1 MNSTAL
7 FLIALGQALAAIL
20 QYGPTHPMRANARNR
35 ALAALTEAL
44 TTRGAMRFTLL
55 DGEVVVG
62 TRVMTELRGW
72 EWASRL
78 PAYGVQ
84 RIEVDAVPLPGE
96 ADLDLFLHE
105 LATRLRTV
113 PDMPESVTL
122 RGFRFGPISVSQTA
136 DQEDEVV
143 EDMLSALANTSLL
156 EEAAAIRWIH
166 EEVAGGHAMPMAEV
180 EAIIHSLA
188 LAIRRE
194 QHVVLPLLDLR
205 QYDEY
210 TVTHSC
216 NVAMLSMG
224 LAEEIG
230 LGSQDIRAIGTAAL
244 LHDIGKVRIPPEIL
258 VKPGKLT
265 DEEMDHMRRHPVEGA
280 RILSARGQ
288 GNALAATV
296 AYEHHIWE
304 NGERGYPSMAFA
316 RRCHYASRL
325 VHVCDVYDALST
337 RRPYRDAWPQD
348 RTLGMLQEQ
357 AGTEMDPEMVR
368 AFLSLTARAQET
380 RTPLPGPPGE
390 GAWGRDLAQTA
401 FEMAQAAL
409 VEERE
414 QGKVPE

>member
-1 MNSTAL
+1 MNSTAR

-20 QYGPTHPMRANARNR
+20 HYGPTHPMRANARNR
-35 ALAALTEAL
+35 ALTALTEAL

-72 EWASRL
+72 EWATRL
-78 PAYGVQ
+78 PAAGVQ
-84 RIEVDAVPLPGE
+84 RLEVDAVPLPGE
-96 ADLDLFLHE
+96 AELDLFLKE
-105 LATRLRTV
+105 LGSRV
-113 PDMPESVTL
+113 ISPPQKPEAVAL
-122 RGFRFGPISVSQTA
+122 GAFRFGPLTVSRAA
-136 DQEDEVV
+136 DQEDVV
-143 EDMLSALANTSLL
+143 VDTMLSALANTSLL
-156 EEAAAIRWIH
+156 EEAEAIRWIH

-188 LAIRRE
+188 LAIRRD
-194 QHVVLPLLDLR
+194 QHLVLPLLELR
-205 QYDEY
+205 EYDEY

-337 RRPYRDAWPQD
+337 RRPYRDAWPQA
-348 RTLGMLQEQ
+348 RTLAMLQEQ
-357 AGTEMDPEMVR
+357 GGTEMDPEMVR
-368 AFLSLTARAQET
+368 AFLSLTTRAQET
-380 RTPLPGPPGE
+380 RTPLPGPPGD
-390 GAWGRDLAQTA
+390 GNWSRDLAQTA

-409 VEERE
+409 VEKRE
-414 QGKVPE
+414 QGEAPE

>member
-1 MNSTAL
+1 MNSTAR
-7 FLIALGQALAAIL
+7 FLIALGQALSAIL
-20 QYGPTHPMRANARNR
+20 HYGPTHPMRANARNR
-35 ALAALTEAL
+35 ALTALTEAL
-44 TTRGAMRFTLL
+44 TSRGAMRFTLL

-72 EWASRL
+72 EWATRL
-78 PAYGVQ
+78 PAAGVQ
-84 RIEVDAVPLPGE
+84 RLEVDALPLPGE
-96 ADLDLFLHE
+96 AELDLFLRE
-105 LATRLRTV
+105 LAARVTS
-113 PDMPESVTL
+113 PPERPEAVTL
-122 RGFRFGPISVSQTA
+122 GGFRFGPITVSRAA
-136 DQEDEVV
+136 DQEDVVV
-143 EDMLSALANTSLL
+143 ETMLSALANTSLL

-188 LAIRRE
+188 LAIRRD
-194 QHVVLPLLDLR
+194 QHVVLPLLELR
-205 QYDEY
+205 EYDEY

-224 LAEEIG
+224 LAEELG
-230 LGSQDIRAIGTAAL
+230 LDPEDIRAIGTAAL

-337 RRPYRDAWPQD
+337 RRPYRDAWPQAK
-348 RTLGMLQEQ
+348 TLGMLQEQ
-357 AGTEMDPEMVR
+357 GGTEMDAEMVR

-380 RTPLPGPPGE
+380 RTPLPGPPGD
-390 GAWGRDLAQTA
+390 GNWGRDLAQTA
-401 FEMAQAAL
+401 FEMTQAAL
-409 VEERE
+409 VEGRERGE
-414 QGKVPE
+414 APE